1 MKWIKT
7 LLLGGLACL
16 PLQMAQAQ
24 SFDFPH
30 LITTGQGE
38 ITAVPDKADV
48 ALQIVINSE
57 QAESAKQQADK
68 VVSQLRKE
76 LTDLGIAEAGIQS
89 GNLNIAPQIHYPK
102 NGTPE
107 TKGYRASRRINVEI
121 IDLAILPKALEAALK
136 SGVNRVDSV
145 RLGVQDADMYQAKA
159 RQAAVKDAQAKAKA
173 LATEFGED
181 LGNVWQIQYQS
192 SSASPM
198 MRAMSMDEAKESSGY
213 VDSTI
218 TIRDRVSVVY
228 KLD

>member
-7 LLLGGLACL
+7 LLLGGMACL

-38 ITAVPDKADV
+38 VTATPDKADV
-48 ALQIVINSE
+48 ALQVVINDES
-57 QAESAKQQADK
+57 AESAKQQADK
-68 VVSQLRKE
+68 VVAQLRKA
-76 LTDLGIAEAGIQS
+76 LNDLGISEASIQS

-107 TKGYRASRRINVEI
+107 TKGYRANRRINVEI
-121 IDLAILPKALEAALK
+121 TNLAILPKVLEASLK
-136 SGVNRVDSV
+136 AGVNRVDSV
-145 RLGVQDADMYQAKA
+145 RLGVQDADMYQSKA

-173 LATEFGED
+173 LAQDFGED

-192 SSASPM
+192 SSASPV

>member
-7 LLLGGLACL
+7 LLLGGMACL

-24 SFDFPH
+24 GFDFPH

-38 ITAVPDKADV
+38 ITATPDKADV
-48 ALQIVINSE
+48 ALQVVITDKS
-57 QAESAKQQADK
+57 AESAKNQADK
-68 VVSQLRKE
+68 VVSQLRKV
-76 LTDLGIAEAGIQS
+76 LTDLGIEEASIQS
-89 GNLNIAPQIHYPK
+89 GNLNVAPQIHYPK

-107 TKGYRASRRINVEI
+107 TKGYRANRRINVEI
-121 IDLAILPKALEAALK
+121 TDLAILPKALENSLK
-136 SGVNRVDSV
+136 AGVNRVDSV

-159 RQAAVKDAQAKAKA
+159 RQAAVKDAKAKAKA
-173 LATEFGED
+173 LAQDFGED

-192 SSASPM
+192 SSASPV